1 MSADKGIALLSTLL
15 GQGLDI
21 FKPRHHGFVSLGPEN
36 PSVATVHGS
45 SLTAF
50 DNELVGGTSGLGT
63 RTKLL
68 VWQIQGHDRRLS
80 VDAIGGFELVDMR
93 RRQNI
98 PTKR

>member
-1 MSADKGIALLSTLL
+1 MATNKGIALLSTLL

-21 FKPRHHGFVSLGPEN
+21 FKPRHHSFVSLCPEY
-36 PSVATVHGS
+36 PGVATVHRS

-80 VDAIGGFELVDMR
+80 VDAIGRFELVDVR
-93 RRQNI
+93 RR
-98 PTKR
+98 